1 MKRLTFVLLG
11 AVGAFFILSPA
22 QAADFRVIKW
32 NVTKICQ
39 IYDMS
44 WGFKPIPPD
53 YKVLTKSISTYD
65 GAVKAKTRLAKKGQ
79 CSV

>member
-1 MKRLTFVLLG
+1 MKRLIFVLLG
-11 AVGAFFILSPA
+11 AVGAFFVLSPA

-32 NVTKICQ
+32 NVTKVCQ

-44 WGFKPIPPD
+44 WGLKPIPPD
-53 YKVLTKSISTYD
+53 YKVLTKSIATFD
-65 GAVKAKTRLAKKGQ
+65 GAVKAKAALAKKGK

>member
-1 MKRLTFVLLG
+1 MSLG
-11 AVGAFFILSPA
+11 GAS
-22 QAADFRVIKW
+22 
-32 NVTKICQ
+32 TKVCQ

-53 YKVLTKSISTYD
+53 YKVLTKSLPSFD
-65 GAVKAKTRLAKKGQ
+65 AALKSKAGLAKKGQ

>member
-11 AVGAFFILSPA
+11 AMGAFFVLSPA

-39 IYDMS
+39 VYDMG

-53 YKVLTKSISTYD
+53 YKVLTKSLPSFD
-65 GAVKAKTRLAKKGQ
+65 AALKAKAGLAKKGK
-79 CSV
+79 CSA

>member
-1 MKRLTFVLLG
+1 LFSARRKPRISVSLG
-11 AVGAFFILSPA
+11 GAS
-22 QAADFRVIKW
+22 
-32 NVTKICQ
+32 TKVCQ

-53 YKVLTKSISTYD
+53 YKVLTKSLPSFD
-65 GAVKAKTRLAKKGQ
+65 AALKSKAGLAKKGQ